1 MTPPDQAHTY
11 ELHVF
16 ALDCLLDLEM
26 GFYLNELYH
35 KMEQHILAQCTLKG
49 IYDKI

>member
-11 ELHVF
+11 ELHIF
-16 ALDCLLDLEM
+16 ALDIVLDLSA

-35 KMEQHILAQCTLKG
+35 KMDGHILEEYTLKG
-49 IYDKI
+49 VYNKV